1 MQDGIAVVKVN
12 NIEVG
17 SMPVSQYEE
26 IVKSVKKDWRTRV
39 ASVFFY
45 VRFIWRQT
53 MRVWSL
59 FVQSFSVII
68 AFFMLYSVFHQSE
81 LTQFITEM
89 RHSPSEDVAG
99 FIRTIATICISST
112 FIAGVIGLFLKGIP
126 QFVSATEDAIN
137 KKIRE
142 VMEVPA
148 DGQVSITF
156 KKVGIGVY
164 DVR

>member
-45 VRFIWRQT
+45 SRFIWRQAIW
-53 MRVWSL
+53 VWSL
-59 FVQSFSVII
+59 FVQSFLVIT
-68 AFFMLYSVFHQSE
+68 AFFLLYSCFHISE
-81 LTQFITEM
+81 LTQFITEI
-89 RHSPSEDVAG
+89 RHSPSEDIAG
-99 FIRTIATICISST
+99 FIRTITIICISFT
-112 FIAGVIGLFLKGIP
+112 FIAGTIDLFIKGVP

-148 DGQVSITF
+148 EGQVSITF
-156 KKVGIGVY
+156 KKDGVGVY